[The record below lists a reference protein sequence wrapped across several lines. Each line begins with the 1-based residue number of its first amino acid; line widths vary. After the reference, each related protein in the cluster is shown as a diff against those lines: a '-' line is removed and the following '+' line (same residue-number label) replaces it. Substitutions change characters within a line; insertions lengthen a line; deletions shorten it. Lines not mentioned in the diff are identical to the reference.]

1 MGRSMSLHVRSSPD
15 VHAVAEAVVGAYAE
29 HAARFRQLTRQ
40 AADRFAARDWHG
52 MHGDAAARLDLYPG
66 AVSAT
71 LDELHRT
78 FGEAVGH
85 RGLWRGVRQVA
96 ERLIAHLP
104 DAELAETFYNSI
116 ARRLFPGV
124 GVDPA
129 IEFADHASEP
139 SRGSPVT
146 LRVPGDGDVSSAVAA
161 LLAALPLRAPWRD
174 VRDDA
179 QRIARRLLQVCGDT
193 EGEGA
198 IAAIETLPS
207 VFYRSTMAYV
217 VGRVVRHAGPALPFT
232 LVLQHRE
239 DGVMADAVLLSED
252 EVSIVFSFTRSY
264 FHVDLERP
272 CDTIEVLSSIMPRK
286 PLAELYT
293 SLGYNKHGKTR
304 LYRELLRHIGASS
317 DGFQPAQG
325 VPGMVMAVFTL
336 PSFDVVFKVI
346 RDRFDYPKTT
356 TRRDVMQRYQLVFKH
371 DRAGRLVDA
380 QEFEHLAF
388 SRDRF
393 PRELLDDLCARCGD
407 TITVRGDWVEFSHL
421 YTERR
426 LTPLDLFLAQAPRD
440 AARDAVLDYGQA
452 VKDLAATNVF
462 PGDLLLKNF
471 GVTRHGRVVFYD
483 YDELCFLTDC
493 RFRRLPQATHYDD
506 EIGSEPWFHV
516 ADNDVFPEEFV
527 KFLALPADLRDT
539 FLEVHGEIFDPSFW
553 ERLRARHQAG
563 DVIDILPYKPSRR
576 LRPATE

>member
-1 MGRSMSLHVRSSPD
+1 MPQQVRSSPD
-15 VHAVAEAVVGAYAE
+15 VHAMAEAVVGAYGA
-29 HAARFRQLTRQ
+29 HAARFRRLTSR

-52 MHGDAAARLDLYPG
+52 MHVDASARLDLYP
-66 AVSAT
+66 AAITAT
-71 LDELHRT
+71 LDDLHRD
-78 FGEAVGH
+78 FGDVVGQ
-85 RGLWRGVRQVA
+85 RELWRGVRQVT

-146 LRVPGDGDVSSAVAA
+146 LRVPSDGDLASAVAA
-161 LLAALPLRAPWRD
+161 LLASLPLRAAWRD
-174 VRDDA
+174 VGADA
-179 QRIARRLLQVCGDT
+179 RLIAARMLETC
-193 EGEGA
+193 GEGRAGFA
-198 IAAIETLPS
+198 IAALEALPS

-217 VGRVVRHAGPALPFT
+217 VGRVVCRAGRALPLT
-232 LVLQHRE
+232 IVLQHRAG
-239 DGVMADAVLLSED
+239 GVVADAVLLTED

-264 FHVDLERP
+264 CHVELERP
-272 CDTIEVLSSIMPRK
+272 CDAIEVLSSIMPRK

-293 SLGYNKHGKTR
+293 SLGFNKHGKTR
-304 LYRELLRHIGASS
+304 LYRDLMRHIGASS
-317 DGFQPAQG
+317 DGFQPARG

-346 RDRFDYPKTT
+346 RDRFDYPKTAS
-356 TRRDVMQRYQLVFKH
+356 RRDVMQRYQLVFRH

-388 SRDRF
+388 ARDRF
-393 PRELLDDLCARCGD
+393 PRELLDDLRARCGD
-407 TITVRGDWVEFSHL
+407 TIAVREDWVEFSHL

-426 LTPLDLFLAQAPRD
+426 LVPLDLFLAQAPRE
-440 AARDAVLDYGQA
+440 AAFEALLDYGQA
-452 VKDLAATNVF
+452 IKDLAATNVF

-493 RFRRLPQATHYDD
+493 RFRRIPQAVHHDD

-516 ADNDVFPEEFV
+516 AENDVFPEEFV
-527 KFLALPADLRDT
+527 RFLAIPADLRGA
-539 FLEVHGEIFDPSFW
+539 FLEVHGEIFDPAFW
-553 ERLRARHQAG
+553 ERLAARHRAG
-563 DVIDILPYKPSRR
+563 DVIDVLPYKPGRR
-576 LRPATE
+576 LRSDFS

>member
-1 MGRSMSLHVRSSPD
+1 MPQQVPSAPD
-15 VHAVAEAVVGAYAE
+15 VHAIAEAVVSAYFE
-29 HAARFRQLTRQ
+29 HAARFRQVTRQ
-40 AADRFAARDWHG
+40 AGTRFAQRDWHA
-52 MHGDAAARLDLYPG
+52 MQLDAAARLDLYPQS
-66 AVSAT
+66 VSST
-71 LDELHRT
+71 LDALHRD
-78 FGEAVGH
+78 FGPAVTH
-85 RGLWRGVRQVA
+85 RGLWREVRQVA
-96 ERLIAHLP
+96 ERVIADLP

-116 ARRLFPGV
+116 ARRLFPAV

-146 LRVPGDGDVSSAVAA
+146 LRVPCDGKLAPAVTA
-161 LLAALPLRAPWRD
+161 LLTALPLRAPWSDLRA
-174 VRDDA
+174 DA
-179 QRIARRLLQVCGDT
+179 DLIARRVVQACGG
-193 EGEGA
+193 GEDA
-198 IAAIETLPS
+198 TTVAAIETLPS

-217 VGRVVRHAGPALPFT
+217 VGRVVRQAAPPLPLT
-232 LVLQHRE
+232 LVLQHRAG
-239 DGVMADAVLLSED
+239 GVTADAALLTED

-264 FHVDLERP
+264 FHVELERP
-272 CDTIEVLSSIMPRK
+272 CDAVEVLSSIMPRK

-304 LYRELLRHIGASS
+304 LYRDLMRHIASS
-317 DGFQPAQG
+317 SDRFQPAQG

-346 RDRFDYPKTT
+346 RDRFDHPKTT
-356 TRRDVMQRYQLVFKH
+356 TRRNVMKSYQLVFKH

-393 PRELLDDLCARCGD
+393 PDHLLEDLCARCGE
-407 TITVRGDWVEFSHL
+407 TISVRGDWVEFSHL

-426 LTPLDLFLAQAPRD
+426 LIPLDLYLASAPSE

-452 VKDLAATNVF
+452 IKDLAATNVF

-493 RFRRLPQATHYDD
+493 RFRRLPEAAHYDD

-516 ADNDVFPEEFV
+516 AENDVFPEEFIR
-527 KFLALPADLRDT
+527 FLALPPALRGL
-539 FLEVHGEIFDPSFW
+539 FLEVHGEICDASFW
-553 ERLRARHQAG
+553 EQLRARHRAG
-563 DVIDILPYKPSRR
+563 EIVDVLPYRPARR
-576 LRPATE
+576 LRPDTG